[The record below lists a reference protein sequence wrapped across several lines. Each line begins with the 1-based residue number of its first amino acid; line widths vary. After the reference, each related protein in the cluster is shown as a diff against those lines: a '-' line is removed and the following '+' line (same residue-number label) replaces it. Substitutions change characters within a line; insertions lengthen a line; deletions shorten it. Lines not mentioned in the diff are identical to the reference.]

1 MSDHLHRSVA
11 VVGLGYVGLP
21 VAVAFAERFPGTIGF
36 DIDVERVSELSRG
49 IDRTREVDDARLRK
63 SNLTLTADPDSLAAT
78 DFFIVTVPTPIDE
91 QRRPDLGALRSA
103 SQTIGSTMKPG
114 AVVVYESTVYPGVTE
129 TICGPILEQASGL
142 RSGIDFTLAYSPE
155 RINPGDAEHRFEA
168 IPKVVSAQDGETLE
182 LVAEMYGSVIDA
194 AIHRAPTIAVAEA
207 AKVIENTQ
215 RDLNI
220 ALVNELAVIFDR
232 LGIDTQAV
240 LDAAATKWNFSRY
253 SPGLVG
259 GHCIGVDPYYLTARA
274 EEVGVHP
281 QVILAGR
288 RINDGMGRFVTEAA
302 VKHLVKRGVNTADC
316 RVLVAGMS
324 FKENVPDVRN
334 TAVVS
339 ILESL
344 REYGL
349 DATVWDP
356 VCDADAAAH
365 EYGIQ
370 LADPGDPSQYDAV
383 ILAVP
388 HDDIVA
394 SVASWVHSQ
403 HIPVL
408 IDVKGSIDPNS
419 LPADVSYWR
428 L

>member
-1 MSDHLHRSVA
+1 
-11 VVGLGYVGLP
+11 LP

-394 SVASWVHSQ
+394 SVASWVHNQ

>member
-1 MSDHLHRSVA
+1 MKQQFVELA
-11 VVGLGYVGLP
+11 VV
-21 VAVAFAERFPGTIGF
+21 AI
-36 DIDVERVSELSRG
+36 VSYQ
-49 IDRTREVDDARLRK
+49 
-63 SNLTLTADPDSLAAT
+63 
-78 DFFIVTVPTPIDE
+78 FFV
-91 QRRPDLGALRSA
+91 R
-103 SQTIGSTMKPG
+103 
-114 AVVVYESTVYPGVTE
+114 
-129 TICGPILEQASGL
+129 
-142 RSGIDFTLAYSPE
+142 
-155 RINPGDAEHRFEA
+155 
-168 IPKVVSAQDGETLE
+168 
-182 LVAEMYGSVIDA
+182 
-194 AIHRAPTIAVAEA
+194 
-207 AKVIENTQ
+207 
-215 RDLNI
+215 

-240 LDAAATKWNFSRY
+240 LDAAATKWNFNRY

-302 VKHLVKRGVNTADC
+302 VKHLVKRGINTADC

-339 ILESL
+339 ILDSL
-344 REYGL
+344 QEYGL

-356 VCDADAAAH
+356 VCDADAAAR

-370 LADPGDPSQYDAV
+370 LTDPGDPSQYDAV
-383 ILAVP
+383 ILAVA

-394 SVASWVHSQ
+394 SVASWVRSQ

-408 IDVKGSIDPNS
+408 IDVKGSIDPDS
-419 LPADVSYWR
+419 LPADASYWR